1 MPSWRLRLL
10 CYAEMAAEI
19 EERIIV
25 VAVAG
30 QALPRSCHALLA
42 VYVCC
47 IAGRRS
53 IRGIMSTAGTIWTRR
68 QDIVHLG
75 SGSSCDWCRFVG
87 LNSSGIDKTTRR
99 FGFGR
104 NGSSCDRRR
113 CHSWERQAFAGL
125 NSTGIDDAA

>member
-1 MPSWRLRLL
+1 MPIWRLRLL
-10 CYAEMAAEI
+10 CYAEMAAEV

-53 IRGIMSTAGTIWTRR
+53 IRGIIARS
-68 QDIVHLG
+68 D
-75 SGSSCDWCRFVG
+75 SGSDGHS
-87 LNSSGIDKTTRR
+87 
-99 FGFGR
+99 
-104 NGSSCDRRR
+104 DRK
-113 CHSWERQAFAGL
+113 HGPDVVPWV
-125 NSTGIDDAA
+125 